1 MRHEVTRL
9 SRPLPF
15 ALLLLAIPTTVSAQT
30 AATDPAPEPDIV
42 VLGRGLDL
50 PPGTPA
56 YGATIID
63 RDRLTTDASGRVEDV
78 LADVA
83 GLQQFRRSDSRSAN
97 PSAQGVTLRS
107 LGGNATSRTLVLLDG
122 VPIADPFFGYI
133 PFNAL
138 SPERLAAVRVTRG
151 GGTGAFGAGA
161 VAGTIE
167 LVSAGRAD
175 LPLVSGEASYGSY
188 DSQQLAA
195 TVSPN
200 VGAGYVSLFGRYDR
214 SDGFYTTPADERVG
228 ATVRAGYRDW
238 TTGFRAVAP
247 IDAQTELQASGTIL
261 RDDRV
266 LRFAGAT
273 SFSNGEDAS
282 VRLIHRGAWQ
292 VEALAYLQARDFGNE
307 VVSSTTYRVT
317 LDQRRTPSTGI
328 GGKIEIRPPVGPD
341 HVLRLGVDTRR
352 ADGTLYEDAYGATG
366 LVTARRTAGGETG
379 TTGGYAEDDWTIGHL
394 VLTGGGRIDRW
405 TIDDG
410 FFRQTTVT
418 GTPTI
423 TSAYPDRNGTIGT
436 GRVGA
441 LFHAM
446 PAIDLRAA
454 AYTGFRV
461 PTLNELYRPFVVFPI
476 TTQANANLKLE
487 RLKGVEGGID
497 LHPAAWASLSL
508 TGFYNRLEDAVAN
521 VTIGTNLRQRQNVDA
536 IVAKGIEASASLRH
550 DAVSLTGSY
559 AFNDSHVRANG
570 VQAQLDGLDPAQS
583 PRHAASATLA
593 WSPAGG
599 PSLSGTVRYIGR
611 QYEDDL
617 ETAVLPAA
625 TVIDAVAGVPVG
637 HGVSV
642 VARAENLF
650 DATVVTRN
658 SGGSID
664 LGTPRTLWIGIR
676 IGRAR

>member
-1 MRHEVTRL
+1 MTSPLRHLRFT
-9 SRPLPF
+9 
-15 ALLLLAIPTTVSAQT
+15 LLAAIFPTVATAQT
-30 AATDPAPEPDIV
+30 APTDQAVTPDIV
-42 VLGRGLDL
+42 VLGHGLAL

-56 YGATIID
+56 YGTTIID
-63 RDRLTTDASGRVEDV
+63 RDRLTGDASGRVEDV
-78 LADVA
+78 LSDVA
-83 GLQQFRRSDSRSAN
+83 GLAQFRRSDSRSAN

-138 SPERLAAVRVTRG
+138 SPERLSAVRVTRG

-175 LPLVSGEASYGSY
+175 LPLISGEAAYGSY
-188 DSQQLAA
+188 NSQQVAA
-195 TVSPN
+195 TVSPDL
-200 VGAGYVSLFGRYDR
+200 GAGYISLFGRYER
-214 SDGFYTTPADERVG
+214 SDGFYTTPVDERVP
-228 ATVRAGYRDW
+228 ATVRAAYRDW

-266 LRFAGAT
+266 LRLAGAT
-273 SFSNGEDAS
+273 SSSDGEDAS
-282 VRLIHRGAWQ
+282 IRLIHRGAWQ
-292 VEALAYLQARDFGNE
+292 VDALAYVQARDFSNR
-307 VVSSTTYRVT
+307 VISSTTYLLT
-317 LDQRRTPSTGI
+317 LNQRHTPSTGI
-328 GGKIEIRPPVGPD
+328 GGKIEVRPPVGPD

-366 LVTARRTAGGETG
+366 AITARRTAGGETG
-379 TTGGYAEDDWTIGHL
+379 TTGAFAEDDWTIGTL
-394 VLTGGGRIDRW
+394 VLTGGGRVDRW

-418 GTPTI
+418 GAVTTAN
-423 TSAYPDRNGTIGT
+423 AYPDRDGTIGT

-441 LFHAM
+441 LLHAA
-446 PAIDLRAA
+446 PAIDLRVA

-487 RLKGVEGGID
+487 RLKGVEGGVD
-497 LHPAAWASLSL
+497 LHPAGWLSLSL
-508 TGFYNRLEDAVAN
+508 TGFYNRLDDAVAN

-536 IVAKGIEASASLRH
+536 IVAEGIEGSGSIH
-550 DAVSLTGSY
+550 HGPVSLTGSY
-559 AFNDSHVRANG
+559 AFNDSHVRATG
-570 VQAQLDGLDPAQS
+570 LQAQLNGLAPAQS

-593 WSPAGG
+593 WDPARG
-599 PSLSGTVRYIGR
+599 PSLSGTLRYVGA

-617 ETAVLPAA
+617 QTAILPAA
-625 TVIDAVAGVPVG
+625 TVFDAVAGVPVG
-637 HGVSV
+637 HGVSIT
-642 VARAENLF
+642 ARAENLF

-664 LGTPRTLWIGIR
+664 LGTPRTLWIGVR
-676 IGRAR
+676 IGRVR